1 MDDFEGDAWI
11 RRVEIRADRGRAHRL
26 GIVCIAAARG
36 FLRTIARGFGRSR
49 AASAEPTWVP
59 TAPERFRPTGSGA
72 VRSALLMSR
81 RWFHGAKWTGAFFA
95 LGLCA
100 ALVAPRSPRFALG
113 AAMLVPL
120 SIVNARRI
128 SGEAGTRAFE
138 STTAAFWRP
147 SPLLFTALTLAL
159 LTAIPVVPVLL
170 QAPAVP
176 SRSVAGRDPGG
187 CIVADMDVRGDR
199 TPGPRDLGLRAGLV
213 RRVVHRR
220 FCILI
225 KREEVYAFRSS
236 RRVRPLLLDEVDVPK
251 TRKNRLGLRH

>member
-1 MDDFEGDAWI
+1 MAAALIGSA
-11 RRVEIRADRGRAHRL
+11 V
-26 GIVCIAAARG
+26 VCLATARG
-36 FLRTIARGFGRSR
+36 FLRTITRGFGRSR

-72 VRSALLMSR
+72 VRSALLVSR

-113 AAMLVPL
+113 PARLVPL
-120 SIVNARRI
+120 SIGTARRI

-170 QAPAVP
+170 QAPAARAVLWL
-176 SRSVAGRDPGG
+176 VAILAGASWLTWTCAAIGRP
-187 CIVADMDVRGDR
+187 V
-199 TPGPRDLGLRAGLV
+199 LG
-213 RRVVHRR
+213 
-220 FCILI
+220 IS
-225 KREEVYAFRSS
+225 VYALVWYVESFTG
-236 RRVRPLLLDEVDVPK
+236 VFAF
-251 TRKNRLGLRH
+251 